1 MSVEGAQLPRHLP
14 RPPGVPEAR
23 DGRRRRGTAFP
34 ARSPAPPPPRR
45 RHRAG
50 PAHDAA
56 IGRDPSLG
64 PAFAALP
71 LVGPPRGAGIPR
83 GGLSLRLRALI
94 TSSGRDGAF
103 RVAPARPPA
112 PLPGPRGG
120 RASAG
125 PGRGGR
131 GRGPG
136 GARRARARA
145 APLRSAPRGP
155 SWRAAST
162 GRRLP
167 AGRGPEVLNGARR
180 WASRSGGARR
190 DSAAVCGMPRC
201 VVRSGGGSWRA
212 ELGAGLWRCVL
223 GPQAGA
229 GCRSGVR
236 GPEVRAEGRRRAP
249 GPAAVASGGSAAL
262 RVCGCAVWAHLRA

>member
-1 MSVEGAQLPRHLP
+1 MSVEGAQLPWHLP

-45 RHRAG
+45 RHRAC
-50 PAHDAA
+50 PAPAAA

-145 APLRSAPRGP
+145 APLRSAPLRSTRAFLESGEHGPAAARG
-155 SWRAAST
+155 S
-162 GRRLP
+162 G
-167 AGRGPEVLNGARR
+167 
-180 WASRSGGARR
+180 SGGA
-190 DSAAVCGMPRC
+190 
-201 VVRSGGGSWRA
+201 
-212 ELGAGLWRCVL
+212 
-223 GPQAGA
+223 
-229 GCRSGVR
+229 
-236 GPEVRAEGRRRAP
+236 
-249 GPAAVASGGSAAL
+249 
-262 RVCGCAVWAHLRA
+262 